1 VRAEYPDI
9 SDTYRAYLL
18 KSFEDTYY
26 PEKIRGSGKVVYV
39 KRNFEMIDHSRFCIV
54 YYNGNSTTSKSGTRI
69 AVDYAVKKERIVF
82 SVTE

>member
-1 VRAEYPDI
+1 M
-9 SDTYRAYLL
+9 L